1 MLDEGNA
8 NGYISLGTAHVSEN
22 LTESHYIRI
31 HPAGK
36 VTGLRLK
43 LNMQEGDKIVID
55 SVSINAQRP
64 FSFSFLRFLIM
75 LLVSYLVFCFWTS
88 RDMYQWNLDLKVRR
102 QKILLSIF
110 VFIQIM
116 VLLAVTQLIHPAQYF
131 DSTRELNGGAF
142 IGDENQYNY
151 LANAIINGHTY
162 LDLPVPEW
170 MQKMT
175 NPYDASARA
184 QLSFKTGEPRTGIM
198 LFMMENIIAILE
210 HCLHCRSSSP
220 LNS

>member
-1 MLDEGNA
+1 MDCKRQVRLKFFIPLAVVFLLETFLFNFAFWEALTFPEQQQISVSSLNNIVREGNEYRVTGSDTPYIEYAVDGPTEIDNLDIDLVASDSDAVVGGTYSLSPYVLDEGNT

-75 LLVSYLVFCFWTS
+75 LLVSYLVFCFWPS

-116 VLLAVTQLIHPAQYF
+116 L
-131 DSTRELNGGAF
+131 
-142 IGDENQYNY
+142 
-151 LANAIINGHTY
+151 
-162 LDLPVPEW
+162 
-170 MQKMT
+170 
-175 NPYDASARA
+175 
-184 QLSFKTGEPRTGIM
+184 
-198 LFMMENIIAILE
+198 
-210 HCLHCRSSSP
+210 
-220 LNS
+220 